1 MKLPRRKFLRLAASA
16 TALPAL
22 SRVARAQAYPT
33 RPVRIVV
40 GYPAGTGPD
49 TIARLMAQWLT
60 EKLGQQFIIDNRPGA
75 GSNIGAEVVAK
86 APPDGYTL
94 LFVTSANAVNA
105 TLYVHLSF
113 DFVRDIAPVGTIGQ
127 TSFVVVVNP
136 AFPPKTI
143 PEFIAY
149 AKANPGKIN
158 MASQGNGS
166 IPHVAG
172 ELFNMM
178 AGIEM
183 LHIPYRSNPL
193 PDLLAG
199 QVQVYF
205 GPIPTVIGNIRA
217 GTLRALAVSSATP
230 SEVLPAIPTIGEFV
244 PGYEAVGRNGIGAPK
259 DTPTEIT
266 EKLNREINA
275 GLADAKLRGQ
285 IAELGSV
292 PTPLTTTEFSKIIS
306 SEVEKWGKVVKFT
319 GIKLE

>member
-1 MKLPRRKFLRLAASA
+1 MA
-16 TALPAL
+16 TP
-22 SRVARAQAYPT
+22 
-33 RPVRIVV
+33 
-40 GYPAGTGPD
+40 
-49 TIARLMAQWLT
+49 
-60 EKLGQQFIIDNRPGA
+60 
-75 GSNIGAEVVAK
+75 
-86 APPDGYTL
+86 L

-105 TLYVHLSF
+105 TLYGHLSF